1 MWRSTT
7 IRMPRIPPSV
17 MTIPAVVMVDVQMEM
32 EEWEKVWVET
42 WVKVV

>member
-1 MWRSTT
+1 
-7 IRMPRIPPSV
+7 MPRIPLSV